1 MFIRKKVFFLLIV
14 FLLTLLLLPACNT
27 ESDRTVA
34 EPVEDDEDQLILT
47 LEELAEFD
55 GQEGRPAYIAVDG
68 VVYDVSNVSSWLSG
82 THHGFEAGIDA
93 TDALKNAA
101 PHSAALLNQAKT
113 VGVIAD

>member
-1 MFIRKKVFFLLIV
+1 MLTRKSFFPLLIV

-27 ESDRTVA
+27 ESNGTVA
-34 EPVEDDEDQLILT
+34 EPVEEVEDQLVLT
-47 LEELAEFD
+47 LEELAEFN

-68 VVYDVSNVSSWLSG
+68 VVYDVSNISSWLSG

-101 PHSAALLNQAKT
+101 PHSAALLNQAKI
-113 VGVIAD
+113 VGIIAD